1 MAMWTTG
8 ESGRK
13 RGTVVKPT
21 DAQAV
26 QKRYEAGFLDSMDG
40 RAEVTRTLRQRLGQL
55 VADLGGVSNL
65 SYMEQS
71 ICKRVVHLER
81 LIEKRELTAAHGGAV
96 DETLQLATINCLSGL
111 FGKLGLKR
119 RAKQISLK
127 DYLTSKPEP
136 PPAPPPPSTGH
147 TPEGDQ

>member
-1 MAMWTTG
+1 MRWTKG
-8 ESGRK
+8 QSGRK
-13 RGTVVKPT
+13 RGEVTKPT
-21 DAQAV
+21 DAHEV

-71 ICKRVVHLER
+71 LCKRIVHLER

-96 DETLQLATINCLSGL
+96 DETLQLSTINCLSGL
-111 FGKLGLKR
+111 FSKLGLKR
-119 RAKQISLK
+119 RARKIPSLEEYLKQ
-127 DYLTSKPEP
+127 TS
-136 PPAPPPPSTGH
+136 PAPMGPSPTK
-147 TPEGDQ
+147 EN